1 MQNHHENAALF
12 DQRNQRLLG
21 PLQQQKEKEKRRTV
35 RWTVQMN
42 LTL

>member
-12 DQRNQRLLG
+12 HQRNQRLLG